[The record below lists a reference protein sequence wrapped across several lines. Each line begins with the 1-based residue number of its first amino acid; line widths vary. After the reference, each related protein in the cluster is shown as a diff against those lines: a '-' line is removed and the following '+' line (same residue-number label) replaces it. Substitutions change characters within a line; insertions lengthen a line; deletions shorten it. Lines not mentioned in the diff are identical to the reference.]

1 MGFEDIV
8 QADDDPLTHFSNH
21 ALMATID
28 PTEFRRA
35 LGTFTTGV
43 TIVTTRAA
51 DGEAIGV
58 TANSFNSVSL
68 SPPIVLWSLAKTA
81 KSLAAFTESQ
91 HWNVHILSTHQQALS
106 ATFAKPGIDK
116 FAGVTLDQGVT
127 PAPLLPE
134 CAARFQCKTTSVV
147 EAGDHYVLL
156 GEVLAFD
163 ATDRA
168 PLAYSKGR
176 YSLTSHLEQI
186 ALGEADDLSSAE
198 YNDEL
203 LGYLLGRAH
212 HQMLAQMRKHYEPL
226 GLDDLG
232 FFTMATLL
240 IRRQVDLESLQ
251 ELINYT
257 GLMVTAEAMTRLV
270 SLGYIQR
277 LSGEFALT
285 QEGHQVARDLIRN
298 AQGVGQAL
306 SERLGLS
313 GTQALITLLKQV
325 IVHTDPGL
333 PSLWTP
339 KKEANPV

>member
-1 MGFEDIV
+1 M
-8 QADDDPLTHFSNH
+8 S
-21 ALMATID
+21 TID
-28 PTEFRRA
+28 PIEFRRA

-43 TIVTTRAA
+43 TIVTTRSN
-51 DGEAIGV
+51 DGEPVGV

-81 KSLAAFTESQ
+81 KSLAAFTGSN
-91 HWNVHILSTHQQALS
+91 HWNVHVLATDQQALS
-106 ATFAKPGIDK
+106 ATFAKPGADK
-116 FAGVTLDQGVT
+116 FAGVALDEGLT
-127 PAPLLPE
+127 PAPLMTG
-134 CAARFQCKTTSVV
+134 CSARFQCKTTSVV
-147 EAGDHYVLL
+147 EAGDHIVLL
-156 GEVLAFD
+156 GEVVAFD
-163 ATDRA
+163 ASDRA

-176 YSLTSHLEQI
+176 YSLTSHFEQI
-186 ALGEADDLSSAE
+186 ALGEAEDLSGAE

-212 HQMLAQMRKHYEPL
+212 HQMLAQVRKHYEPL

-232 FFTMATLL
+232 FFVLATLL
-240 IRRQVDLESLQ
+240 IRRQGDLEALQ

-257 GLMVTAEAMTRLV
+257 GLIITPEAMTRLV
-270 SLGYIQR
+270 ALGYLQR
-277 LSGEFALT
+277 VLGEFALT

-333 PSLWTP
+333 PSLWTTR
-339 KKEANPV
+339 KETNPA

>member
-1 MGFEDIV
+1 MPAI
-8 QADDDPLTHFSNH
+8 DPL
-21 ALMATID
+21 
-28 PTEFRRA
+28 EFRRA

-43 TIVTTRAA
+43 TIVTTRS
-51 DGEAIGV
+51 DHGEAIGV

-68 SPPIVLWSLAKTA
+68 TPPIVLWSLAKSA
-81 KSLAAFTESQ
+81 KSLSAFTGSQ
-91 HWNVHILSTHQQALS
+91 HWNVHILSTEQQALS
-106 ATFAKPGIDK
+106 ATFARPGADK
-116 FAGVTLDQGVT
+116 FAGINLDEGIT
-127 PAPLLPE
+127 SAPLLPD
-134 CAARFQCKTTSVV
+134 CAARFQCRTTSVV
-147 EAGDHYVLL
+147 EAGDHLVLL

-163 ATDRA
+163 ASDRA

-176 YSLTSHLEQI
+176 YSLTSHLEHI
-186 ALGEADDLSSAE
+186 ALGEEDDLSRAE
-198 YNDEL
+198 YDDDL

-212 HQMLAQMRKHYEPL
+212 HQMLAQIRGHYESK

-232 FFTMATLL
+232 FFALATLL

-257 GLMVTAEAMTRLV
+257 GLIVTPEAMTRLV
-270 SLGYIQR
+270 ALGYVQR
-277 LSGEFALT
+277 LSSEFALT

-298 AQGVGQAL
+298 AQGVERAL
-306 SERLGLS
+306 TERLGIS

-339 KKEANPV
+339 NREVTPV